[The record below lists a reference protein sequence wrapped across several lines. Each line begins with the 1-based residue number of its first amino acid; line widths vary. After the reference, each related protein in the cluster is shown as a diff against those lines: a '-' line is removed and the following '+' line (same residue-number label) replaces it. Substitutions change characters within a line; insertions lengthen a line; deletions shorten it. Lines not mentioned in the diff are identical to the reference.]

1 MLKVKYTSRRQAVSI
16 LLALLMVLASL
27 NTKPAGAEDN
37 LSTPYSPEIGS
48 KLVTRC
54 DLIKDYLSRTVRI
67 NELSTRQNK
76 VRGWEYILR
85 RLSNLQEGYSKF
97 GVDYNELSSE
107 MASLRRQLDQF
118 KVDFEAYDAEFQ
130 SLLGVSC
137 KDNPQEFWRQLETLR
152 SFRSGIALSSE
163 NYKNSLMGVVVKE
176 SNKW

>member
-1 MLKVKYTSRRQAVSI
+1 MLKAKYTFKKQVISLFLIS
-16 LLALLMVLASL
+16 LMVLASS
-27 NTKPAGAEDN
+27 TTRPVKAEDN
-37 LSTPYSPEIGS
+37 SPTPYNSEIAS
-48 KLVTRC
+48 RLVTRC
-54 DLIKDYLSRTVRI
+54 DLIKDYLSKTVRI

-76 VRGWEYILR
+76 VRGWEYMLR

-137 KDNPQEFWRQLETLR
+137 KDSPQEFWRQLETLR